1 MPDLTS
7 ESGTVTSPRLGR
19 WIVLLLVLTAG
30 VNLLLVLLG
39 GGVGKLLATVEGL
52 PLGFWPLAIAILL
65 AAYLISFSRW
75 QWYLS
80 RLGQAPPL
88 LASLR
93 IFLAGYALI
102 ASPGRAGEGV
112 RSLIL
117 HRDYGLSRRA
127 TLGAMLCERICDL
140 SSALLI
146 FGLGWIA
153 RGGSVLPLLAVLVT
167 SIALPQLAAPLLH
180 RLRRWLKP
188 GSKRDRTV
196 EHLALLL
203 DSARQLLKP
212 LPLLVGI
219 GLSLLMWS
227 VEGALLQL
235 LFRSLGAAIDGLG
248 ATVIRAAIGLGGIL
262 TLLPGGVGGA
272 EATGLLLARSYGA
285 SMEQAIAATL
295 IIRALTLWFPIG
307 LGCLALGHL
316 QLSVDRSPRQ

>member
-1 MPDLTS
+1 M
-7 ESGTVTSPRLGR
+7 TSPRLGR
-19 WIVLLLVLTAG
+19 WILVLLLLTAG

-39 GGVGKLLATVEGL
+39 GGAGKLLLTLEGL

-65 AAYLISFSRW
+65 GAYGVSFSRW

-80 RLGQAPPL
+80 RLGAAPPL
-88 LASLR
+88 LPSLR

-117 HRDYGLSRRA
+117 HRDYGVSRRA

-140 SSALLI
+140 ASALLI
-146 FGLGWIA
+146 FGLGWTA
-153 RGGSVLPLLAVLVT
+153 RGGSVLPLLAVLVA
-167 SIALPQLAAPLLH
+167 SIGLPQLAAPWLH

-203 DSARQLLKP
+203 DSARQLLRP

-227 VEGALLQL
+227 VEGALLQM
-235 LFRSLGAAIDGLG
+235 LFRSLGAGIDGLG

-272 EATGLLLARSYGA
+272 EATGLLLARGYGA

-295 IIRALTLWFPIG
+295 IIRTLTLWFPIG

-316 QLSVDRSPRQ
+316 QLLADRSPRQ